1 MAMNYKKLKSALMEL
16 YGVTSTE
23 LDNGLKGVP
32 YSVYCV
38 KSFFLHRGEWVAQD
52 TVKMGKSF
60 SVANRVRT
68 YGQSGADVRVLW
80 NIDCVDAN
88 FATQLEDAV
97 HREALP
103 YHMQLT
109 HATEMFDM
117 DVIKAYSFLDE
128 LEEKF
133 DLKNNNKV
141 QRINRY
147 TPDKIEIYEVDA
159 LTARTVSIANN
170 KKYSADARFKELF
183 Q

>member
-1 MAMNYKKLKSALMEL
+1 MKL
-16 YGVTSTE
+16 YGVNSTQ
-23 LDNGLKGVP
+23 LDNGLNGVP
-32 YSVYCV
+32 YCVYCV
-38 KSFFLHRGEWVAQD
+38 KNFYLHKGEWVAQD

-68 YGQSGADVRVLW
+68 YGQSGADVRILW
-80 NIDCVDAN
+80 SIDCVNAN

-103 YHMQLT
+103 HHIQLT
-109 HATEMFDM
+109 HATEMFNM

-133 DLKNNNKV
+133 DLKNNDKV

-147 TPDKIEIYEVDA
+147 TPNKIEIYEVDA
-159 LTARTVSIANN
+159 STAQTVSIGA
-170 KKYSADARFKELF
+170 KERFSADAKFGELF

>member
-1 MAMNYKKLKSALMEL
+1 MNYNKLKKALMEL
-16 YGVTSTE
+16 YNVNSTQ
-23 LDNGLKGVP
+23 LDNGQGGVP

-38 KSFFLHRGEWVAQD
+38 KSFFLHKGEWVAQD
-52 TVKMGKSF
+52 TVKIGKSF

-68 YGQSGADVRVLW
+68 YGQSGADVRILW

-97 HREALP
+97 HREALSH
-103 YHMQLT
+103 HMQLT

-117 DVIKAYSFLDE
+117 DLVKAYSFLNE

-133 DLKNNNKV
+133 DLKNNDRV

-147 TPDKIEIYEVDA
+147 TPEQIDIYEVDA
-159 LTARTVSIANN
+159 STAQKVSVVN
-170 KKYSADARFKELF
+170 KEKLSACAYFEELF
-183 Q
+183 V